1 MFMFIGRDWQ
11 KADGKDVDWGKCF
24 GRNQYSGRWG
34 TGRPMS
40 WDVERW
46 AFYAVKKVP
55 LRAFWS
61 FPTSNYVAAAKSDM
75 RRRFMSSFRPFYSC
89 LACCRQFISRLRI
102 RFFVRWFPADDSR
115 SIREATQPKSRA
127 NWEDQSEVFVDVVQ
141 APVGNGIMKL
151 MDVKTVSTSNLTPT
165 ACKFVLPSF
174 FIAYSTQ
181 VPIWISNFLLQKR
194 EQTSQSH
201 FSPAIGISSFFYLF
215 SVLI

>member
-1 MFMFIGRDWQ
+1 
-11 KADGKDVDWGKCF
+11 
-24 GRNQYSGRWG
+24 
-34 TGRPMS
+34 
-40 WDVERW
+40 
-46 AFYAVKKVP
+46 
-55 LRAFWS
+55 
-61 FPTSNYVAAAKSDM
+61 
-75 RRRFMSSFRPFYSC
+75 MSSFRPFYSC

-141 APVGNGIMKL
+141 APVGDGIMKL

-174 FIAYSTQ
+174 FIAYFTQ

-201 FSPAIGISSFFYLF
+201 FSPAIGISSFFYLIFCANLNQLWARWWMGKLDKSQLTHF
-215 SVLI
+215 SSAGSMTKWIWKLRDGWRAIVGVDR